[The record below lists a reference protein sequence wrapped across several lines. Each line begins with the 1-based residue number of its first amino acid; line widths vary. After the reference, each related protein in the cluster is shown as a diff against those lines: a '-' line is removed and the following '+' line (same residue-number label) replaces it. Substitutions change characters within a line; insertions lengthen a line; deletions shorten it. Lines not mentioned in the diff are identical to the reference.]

1 MTATNRMGIA
11 ALALIGVFIAIYM
24 LLYKL
29 GVLGTVICGASGGCE
44 IVQASRYAY
53 FLGIPVAAWGLV
65 GYLVMLG
72 VALAGIQPGF
82 LAARWV
88 SIALL
93 VLTGGAFLF
102 SVYLSLLEEFVI
114 GAWCRWCIGSAIV
127 STGAFGL
134 AWPEIG
140 RLRRG
145 TAEG

>member
-11 ALALIGVFIAIYM
+11 AVALVGVFIAIYM

-29 GVLGTVICGASGGCE
+29 GVLGTVICGSSGGCE

-53 FLGIPVAAWGLV
+53 FLGIPVAAWGLL
-65 GYLVMLG
+65 GYLLMLG
-72 VALAGIQPGF
+72 VALAGIQPG
-82 LAARWV
+82 LVGARWV
-88 SIALL
+88 ALALL

-102 SVYLSLLEEFVI
+102 SIYLSLLEEFVI
-114 GAWCRWCIGSAIV
+114 GAWCRWCIASAIV
-127 STGAFGL
+127 STVAFVL

-145 TAEG
+145 SGEG